1 MMALSLVI
9 ASESLTVSKPLF
21 QIKKYATTK
30 FIIIN
35 GLANRFSVWDKS
47 VQGWS
52 QTEVDS
58 VLQSSKSISIS
69 IEEMIRS
76 FFNYFAKIR
85 KSKKLAL
92 NYLCQ
97 ISSLF

>member
-9 ASESLTVSKPLF
+9 ASEWLTVSKPLF

-58 VLQSSKSISIS
+58 VLQSSK
-69 IEEMIRS
+69 
-76 FFNYFAKIR
+76 
-85 KSKKLAL
+85 
-92 NYLCQ
+92 YL
-97 ISSLF
+97 

>member
-35 GLANRFSVWDKS
+35 GLANRFSV
-47 VQGWS
+47 
-52 QTEVDS
+52 
-58 VLQSSKSISIS
+58 
-69 IEEMIRS
+69 
-76 FFNYFAKIR
+76 
-85 KSKKLAL
+85 
-92 NYLCQ
+92 
-97 ISSLF
+97 